1 MMQRFTDDA
10 QRVLSFAQE
19 AALELGHD
27 YVGTEHVLIG
37 LTKVKNG
44 VAAKALEELNIVTE
58 DIFEAVEE
66 QVGRG
71 NKKATSIYMTPRVKH
86 VLELAVQVAN
96 RMNHNYVGT
105 EHILLGLL
113 SDGGGVAVGILRAMN
128 IRTDD
133 IVEAIRHILG
143 SSTNGDH
150 SGQEGANNNGD
161 LGELTDFATDLNES
175 AKQGKIDPVIGRDTE
190 IQRVIQILSRR
201 TKNNPVLIGEP
212 GVGKTAIAEG
222 LAQRIVNGNVP
233 EILRNKRIISLSI
246 SSMLAGA
253 KYRGEF
259 EERLKKAI
267 DEVQQHK
274 DMIIF
279 IDEIHTL
286 VGAGATEG
294 AMDAANILKPAL
306 ARGEFQVIGATTL
319 DEYKKHIEKDAAL
332 ERRFQPVQVGEPN
345 EEDALEILRG
355 LRDRYE
361 AFHKAKITD
370 EALKAA
376 VTLSS
381 RYITDRFL
389 PDKAIDVVDEA
400 ASKVRM
406 KVFSAA
412 PDVKALE
419 DRLNTVKKEKEAAV
433 TSQDF
438 EKAAKLRDEEQA
450 LVKEIDDK
458 KTVAKEESD
467 QKLIVTEEDI
477 ASVVA
482 QWTGIPVTKI
492 AEEES
497 ETLLHLEDEL
507 HKRVI
512 GQDDAVTAVAKAV
525 RRARAG
531 LKDPK
536 RPIGSFLFLGPTGV
550 GKTELARALA
560 SSLFG
565 DESAMIRLDMSE
577 YMEKHTVSR
586 LVGAPPGYVG
596 YEEGGQ
602 LTDAVR
608 RKPYSVILLDEV
620 EKAHADFFNILLQV
634 LDDGRLTDSQG
645 RTVDFRNTVII
656 MTSNLGAKA
665 LHKNSTELGFL
676 APKKAESHSNDSKR
690 IDFKEAK
697 KSVLD
702 AVKRHFR
709 PEFLNRIDE
718 MIVFHPLTEED
729 LTKIVT
735 ILMSDVIKRLGE
747 RDLHLEITPEAMK
760 LLVKEGSDFTMGARP
775 LKRAIQRLIEDPVSD
790 LILKGEAI
798 AGKTIK
804 ANAKDNDIVVT
815 I

>member
-10 QRVLSFAQE
+10 QRVLSLAQE

-44 VAAKALEELNIVTE
+44 VAAKALEELGLVTE

-66 QVGRG
+66 HVGRG

-86 VLELAVQVAN
+86 VLELAIQVAN
-96 RMNHNYVGT
+96 HMNHNYVGT

-113 SDGGGVAVGILRAMN
+113 SDGSGVAVAILRAMN
-128 IRTDD
+128 IRSNDV
-133 IVEAIRHILG
+133 VEAIRSILG
-143 SSTNGDH
+143 SNKGSNNG
-150 SGQEGANNNGD
+150 GQEGININND
-161 LGELTDFATDLNES
+161 LGELSDFATDLNES

-222 LAQRIVNGNVP
+222 LAQRIVTGNVP

-246 SSMLAGA
+246 GSMLAGA

-267 DEVQQHK
+267 DEVQQHD

-345 EEDALEILRG
+345 EEDALEILKG

-370 EALKAA
+370 EALTAA
-376 VTLSS
+376 VSLSS

-438 EKAAKLRDEEQA
+438 EKAAKLRDEEQS
-450 LVKEIDDK
+450 LLKEIGDK
-458 KTVAKEESD
+458 KSIAKEKSD

-477 ASVVA
+477 AAVVA
-482 QWTGIPVTKI
+482 QWTGIPVAKI

-497 ETLLHLEDEL
+497 ATLLHLEEEL
-507 HKRVI
+507 HKRVV
-512 GQDDAVTAVAKAV
+512 GQDEAVTAVAKAV

-676 APKKAESHSNDSKR
+676 APKKAESHTNDSKTK
-690 IDFKEAK
+690 DFKEGK

-735 ILMSDVIKRLGE
+735 ILMSDVTKRLEE

-804 ANAKDNDIVVT
+804 ADAKDNDIVVT